1 MGSLEGLRERGCDFR
16 RGKGGVL
23 GSKCME
29 ERSWCG
35 EGGILA
41 GYDRRSV
48 GSGNPVVETCRF
60 ERVVNVCLHGWCCWS
75 L

>member
-1 MGSLEGLRERGCDFR
+1 VGSLEGLRERGCDFR

-41 GYDRRSV
+41 GYDRRSM
-48 GSGNPVVETCRF
+48 GSGNPVVWGSR
-60 ERVVNVCLHGWCCWS
+60 NLQI
-75 L
+75 